1 MSIETTYAEIVRNL
15 PISING
21 FLGDALQPSQWP
33 DTLAKLEELHKSGHG
48 GHIMIPTKYVPSSEQ
63 ERVLAEHFPNV
74 WIWMAITGLN
84 ESRLFSLGEYRDAYY
99 RLCSRMARI
108 VCAIRPIVPGQND
121 SMAVLRPIIDMV
133 AKGNRM
139 LTYEGYRDPMTL
151 GSKKYRNEALF
162 SEIDNDCREK
172 GITVRQK
179 CVCLVA
185 AVTNSI
191 CYHCHPQPPRNQE
204 LLRAFGYQ
212 YEVEDNRVV
221 NLRYGASQQATKGDV
236 AFANIVTGARVG
248 AESMLATEVLSLQL
262 PGRKKLVSTSS
273 WFSWA
278 RQVPCV
284 VGCGYCFADYKSLV
298 RTEPAVF
305 GCNPQELLTLL
316 A

>member
-1 MSIETTYAEIVRNL
+1 MPVETTYAEIVRNL

-33 DTLAKLEELHKSGHG
+33 DTLAKLEDLHQSGHG
-48 GHIMIPTKYVPSSEQ
+48 GHIMIPTKYVPGSEQ

-84 ESRLFSLGEYRDAYY
+84 ESHLFSLEEYRDAYY

-121 SMAVLRPIIDMV
+121 SIAVLRPIIDMV

-139 LTYEGYRDPMTL
+139 LTYEGYRDPMIL

-162 SEIDNDCREK
+162 SEIDNYCREK

-185 AVTNSI
+185 AVTSSI
-191 CYHCHPQPPRNQE
+191 CYHCNPQAPRNEE
-204 LLRAFGYQ
+204 LLSAFGYH

-221 NLRYGASQQATKGDV
+221 NLRYGASQRATKGDV
-236 AFANIVTGARVG
+236 AFANIVTGARVD

-284 VGCGYCFADYKSLV
+284 VGCDYCFADYKSLV

-305 GCNPQELLTLL
+305 GCNPRELLTLL